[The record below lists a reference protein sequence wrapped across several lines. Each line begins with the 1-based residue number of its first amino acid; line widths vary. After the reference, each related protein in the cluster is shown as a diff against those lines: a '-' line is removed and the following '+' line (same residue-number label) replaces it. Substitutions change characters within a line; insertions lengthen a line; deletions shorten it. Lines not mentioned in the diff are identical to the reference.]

1 MNFKAFLGAGAA
13 LAMSS
18 LTAAADHHATAP
30 ESTMIVVT
38 AEVENID
45 RWREGFKTH
54 GDLFQEQG
62 VTVAYLGTSGDDKVL
77 AVVKTNDFDAFMRV
91 FNDPVT
97 AEAMANDGITG
108 GVALYVIDDKFV
120 P

>member
-1 MNFKAFLGAGAA
+1 MNFKALLTAGAV
-13 LAMSS
+13 LAMGG
-18 LTAAADHHATAP
+18 LNAFADHHAAAS

-38 AEVENID
+38 AEVESID

-54 GDLFQEQG
+54 GDLFQQQG
-62 VTVAYLGTSGDDKVL
+62 VTVAYMGTSGDDKVV
-77 AVVKTNDFDAFMRV
+77 AVVKTDDFDAFMRI
-91 FNDPVT
+91 FNDPLT

-108 GVALYVIDDKFV
+108 GVALYVMDEVFV